1 MPKDQSTEDRIKDAA
16 KAIFVQKGYAGARM
30 QEIAEEAGGINKA
43 LLHYYF
49 RSKDQLFEKI
59 FDEVFLE
66 VMPKLNAALKMEGH
80 ILDKIDAFIE
90 EYIRNVRRHPH
101 IPLFVI
107 HELSQNPDRFV
118 QKITSNPGL
127 PNISELM
134 MEIMQAMENGQI
146 KPFVPLHL
154 FMNIIAMCVFP
165 FVARP
170 IIQSVTKLDDDNWEQ
185 IMDER
190 ATAVKQF
197 VRSALEVK
205 NG

>member
-16 KAIFVQKGYAGARM
+16 KSIFVQKGYAGARM

-59 FDEVFLE
+59 FEEVFQE
-66 VMPKLNAALKMEGH
+66 IMPKLNAVLNLEGSV
-80 ILDKIDAFIE
+80 LEKIDAFVD
-90 EYIRNVRRHPH
+90 EYISNIRRHPH

-118 QKITSNPGL
+118 QKVTANPGL
-127 PNISELM
+127 PNVARLM
-134 MEIMQAMENGQI
+134 MEIMEAMERKEI
-146 KPFVPLHL
+146 RTFVPMHL
-154 FMNIIAMCVFP
+154 FMNILSMCVFP

-170 IIQSVTKLDDDNWEQ
+170 IIQSVTQMDDLNWDQ
-185 IMDER
+185 MMDDR
-190 ATAVKQF
+190 AEMIKRFIHA
-197 VRSALEVK
+197 ALEVE
-205 NG
+205 

>member
-1 MPKDQSTEDRIKDAA
+1 MPKDQTTEERIKDAA

-59 FDEVFLE
+59 FDEVFQE
-66 VMPKLNAALKMEGH
+66 VMPKLNAVLKTEGT
-80 ILDKIDAFIE
+80 ILEKVDAFVD

-118 QKITSNPGL
+118 QKITSNPNL
-127 PNISELM
+127 PNIAGLI
-134 MEIMQAMENGQI
+134 MEIMQAMEEGKI
-146 KPFVPLHL
+146 RSFAPVHL
-154 FMNIIAMCVFP
+154 FMNVIAMCVFP

-170 IIQSVTKLDDDNWEQ
+170 IIQSITQLDDENWEEM
-185 IMDER
+185 MDER
-190 ATAVKQF
+190 STAVKQF
-197 VRSALEVK
+197 IRAALEVR
-205 NG
+205 

>member
-1 MPKDQSTEDRIKDAA
+1 MPKDQSTEERIKDAA
-16 KAIFVQKGYAGARM
+16 KAIFIQKGYAGARM

-66 VMPKLNAALKMEGH
+66 IMPKLNAVLKMEGH
-80 ILDKIDAFIE
+80 ILEKIDAFID
-90 EYIRNVRRHPH
+90 EYIRNIRRHPH

-118 QKITSNPGL
+118 QKVTGNSNL
-127 PNISELM
+127 PNVAGLM
-134 MEIMQAMENGQI
+134 MEIMEAMEEGKI
-146 KPFVPLHL
+146 RTFAPLQL
-154 FMNIIAMCVFP
+154 FMNILAMCVFP

-170 IIQSVTKLDDDNWEQ
+170 IIQSVTRLDDDSWEQ

-190 ATAVKQF
+190 STAVKQF
-197 VRSALEVK
+197 IHSALEVK
-205 NG
+205 